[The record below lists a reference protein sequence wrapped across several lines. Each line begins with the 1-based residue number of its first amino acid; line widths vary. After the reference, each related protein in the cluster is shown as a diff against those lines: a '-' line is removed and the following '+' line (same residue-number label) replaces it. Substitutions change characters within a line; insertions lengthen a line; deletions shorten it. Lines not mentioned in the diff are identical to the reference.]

1 MLQVTI
7 PGIEYYNESTETFEE
22 TKSQTLQLE
31 HSLISVSKWESK
43 WKKAFLSDKQRSLEE
58 STDYIKC
65 MTLTQ
70 NVNQECYNNITQ
82 ELFQEINKYIDD
94 SMTATSFSH
103 GSGGGK
109 ARNQTVTAEIVYYW
123 MISFNIP
130 FECQKWHLNRLMAL
144 IQVCSIKQE
153 NPKKMSRQRILQENT
168 AMNEARKKELQ
179 TSG

>member
-7 PGIEYYNESTETFEE
+7 PGVEYYNESTEMFEE

-31 HSLISVSKWESK
+31 HSLISVAKWESK
-43 WKKAFLSDKQRSLEE
+43 WKKPFLSDKQRNIEE

-70 NVNQECYNNITQ
+70 NVNPECYGNITQ
-82 ELFQEINKYIDD
+82 SLFKEINEYIDD
-94 SMTATSFSH
+94 PMTATSFS
-103 GSGGGK
+103 SGGGK
-109 ARNQTVTAEIVYYW
+109 GSRSQTVTAEIVYYW
-123 MISFNIP
+123 MVSFNIP
-130 FECQKWHLNRLMAL
+130 FECQKWHLNRLMTL

-153 NPKKMSRQRILQENT
+153 NPKKMSKQKILQENKAT
-168 AMNEARKKELQ
+168 NDARRKQMN

>member
-7 PGIEYYNESTETFEE
+7 PGVEYYNESTEMFEE

-31 HSLISVSKWESK
+31 HSLISVAKWESK
-43 WKKAFLSDKQRSLEE
+43 WKKPFLSDKQRNIEE

-70 NVNQECYNNITQ
+70 NVTQECYNNITT
-82 ELFQEINKYIDD
+82 ELFLEINEYIDD
-94 SMTATSFSH
+94 TMTATSFSQ
-103 GSGGGK
+103 SPGGGK
-109 ARNQTVTAEIVYYW
+109 SRSQTVTAEIVYYW

-130 FECQKWHLNRLMAL
+130 FECQKWHLNRLMTL

-153 NPKKMSRQRILQENT
+153 NPKKMSKQRILQDNKAT
-168 AMNEARKKELQ
+168 NDARRKELK